1 MEQTNWTRHYLMRSL
16 ILAGFAALLSYLI
29 WTEKLG
35 HYLAPKLHMLSYVT
49 LGILV
54 ILTIVSVRQLFS
66 KNRAYECDCEEA
78 HQVPRTR
85 WGSLVIYSLFLLPI
99 FMGFFMPDKILGSAV
114 AENRGV
120 TLLSSDARK
129 LAAVATGAGQPE
141 AASQPSGEQ
150 GGQAAPP
157 EQTGED
163 TSPSQ
168 QANAPVVVETTG
180 EGQKGDQQQTPQ
192 QSAQP
197 QAIEQ
202 AVPADATAAN
212 PTASGTAQATSGASP
227 SMTDEELK
235 RYFSG
240 GGFGDF
246 YTDIAASMYRQP
258 VISLHDK
265 IFLDGLTTLELYAKD
280 FAGKQLE
287 TLGFVYREPGLGD
300 KQFVVA
306 RFSVTCCTADASV
319 FGILVES
326 EDAGKWAKDSWVKV
340 QGKLELRQVDGYDM
354 LVLKDAKIQAV
365 KAPKDPYVYYSYE
378 AADITP

>member
-1 MEQTNWTRHYLMRSL
+1 MNQTNWTWHYLMRSL

-35 HYLAPKLHMLSYVT
+35 HYLAPKLHALSYVT

-54 ILTIVSVRQLFS
+54 ILTIVSVRHVFTG
-66 KNRAYECDCEEA
+66 NRAYECDCEEA
-78 HQVPRTR
+78 HQLPRTR

-99 FMGFFMPDKILGSAV
+99 LMGFIMPDKILGSAV

-120 TLLSSDARK
+120 TLLGSDARK
-129 LAAVATGAGQPE
+129 LAAVATETGQPE
-141 AASQPSGEQ
+141 AASQPAGEQ

-157 EQTGED
+157 
-163 TSPSQ
+163 Q
-168 QANAPVVVETTG
+168 QANAQGMAETTTG
-180 EGQKGDQQQTPQ
+180 EAQTNESQTAQQPAPPKAT
-192 QSAQP
+192 
-197 QAIEQ
+197 EQ
-202 AVPADATAAN
+202 AASGEATAAD
-212 PTASGTAQATSGASP
+212 TAPNAASQPSGANP
-227 SMTDEELK
+227 SMSEDELK

-246 YTDIAASMYRQP
+246 YTDIAAAMYKQP

-326 EDAGKWAKDSWVKV
+326 EDASKWAKDSWVKV
-340 QGKLELRQVDGYDM
+340 RGKLELRQVDGYDM
-354 LVLKDAKIQAV
+354 LVLKGAKIEPV

-378 AADITP
+378 AADIQS